1 LCIFTVARPLKELEM
16 EFDLLFLL
24 LILAFY
30 VLSQLGGKKRRQTQR
45 PAPKSQPSRTRTSD
59 SSTSA
64 ENEDPELED
73 ALREIREALGWPS
86 PAEPAKPAPRVEPA
100 DHAEAVEPPVDRRA
114 RIETTP
120 AREAKPQ
127 PRRRSEAAPR
137 KNLDPAAVS
146 ADPYARY
153 TGVGGAAESAVGH
166 RKSGIPELKTEHKK
180 KGTHPILK
188 QLQERE
194 GARNAIVLAE
204 ILNEP
209 AWRRQG
215 VRRR

>member
-1 LCIFTVARPLKELEM
+1 M

-45 PAPKSQPSRTRTSD
+45 PAPRPQPSKTRTSD
-59 SSTSA
+59 SAAPSG
-64 ENEDPELED
+64 NKDPELED

-86 PAEPAKPAPRVEPA
+86 PAEPAEPAPRVDAAER
-100 DHAEAVEPPVDRRA
+100 AEAIEPPVDRRA
-114 RIETTP
+114 PIETTP
-120 AREAKPQ
+120 SREAKPQ
-127 PRRRSEAAPR
+127 RRRRSESAPR

-146 ADPYARY
+146 ADPYAKY

-166 RKSGIPELKTEHKK
+166 RKTGIPELKTDHKK

-188 QLQERE
+188 QLQVRE

-215 VRRR
+215 VKRR

>member
-1 LCIFTVARPLKELEM
+1 M

-114 RIETTP
+114 RSETTP
-120 AREAKPQ
+120 SREAKPQ
-127 PRRRSEAAPR
+127 PRRRSQAAPR
-137 KNLDPAAVS
+137 KTLCPRPES
-146 ADPYARY
+146 ADPSARY
-153 TGVGGAAESAVGH
+153 TGVGGASESAVGQ
-166 RKSGIPELKTEHKK
+166 RNSRIPERNTEHKK
-180 KGTHPILK
+180 KVTHPILK
-188 QLQERE
+188 EFQ
-194 GARNAIVLAE
+194 AR
-204 ILNEP
+204 
-209 AWRRQG
+209 
-215 VRRR
+215 